1 MGRSRRWTSAAVA
14 LGAGIAVAGGG
25 ALAQSAGA
33 KAAHVRHE
41 GFEQMGKA
49 FKTIN
54 DQLQS
59 GKPDMAVIRV
69 AAKRVQTQAAKV
81 PGWFPAGSGPGPGVK
96 KTHAK
101 AEIWSDPAG
110 FQTALKPL
118 APAAAKLAEAAK
130 GTDVAAVQAAFK
142 EAGAACGGCHKKY
155 REKL

>member
-25 ALAQSAGA
+25 ALAASAGA

-69 AAKRVQTQAAKV
+69 AAKRVQTQATKV
-81 PGWFPAGSGPGPGVK
+81 PGWFPAGSGPESGA

-101 AEIWSDPAG
+101 ADIWADPAG
-110 FQTALKPL
+110 FQAALKPL
-118 APAAAKLAEAAK
+118 APAAAKLAEAAN